1 MFNTFTAAP
10 VSGRPSPATGT
21 LPFGIHRAYLPNTQ
35 QLCRR
40 SKSGK
45 QRRCLL
51 RSPAEWFSRY
61 SSSTPHLPRLLPPL
75 RMRYVRTSN
84 ACVHGMLI
92 HVQLFFSCGV
102 QIGVSFVVGPH
113 ERHGAYLR
121 HDIVACY
128 GIVMYLLTTCVVVFK
143 VTANAANANAARPPQ
158 CPEAGAHGQLGSSLQ
173 VLGPSALWLWP
184 DAHQG
189 RDGSASLQH
198 SS

>member
-1 MFNTFTAAP
+1 MRSTQLWLCRIAIDVLDLASFRSRRHQHVHMLLSQPSCRRTLRYKA
-10 VSGRPSPATGT
+10 RPSIATSEPLICLILLQLLLCQVDRALQLALCHLAST
-21 LPFGIHRAYLPNTQ
+21 RAYLPNTQ

-61 SSSTPHLPRLLPPL
+61 SSSTPHLPKLLPPL
-75 RMRYVRTSN
+75 RMRCVRTSN
-84 ACVHGMLI
+84 ACVHGMLG

-113 ERHGAYLR
+113 ERHGEYLR

-128 GIVMYLLTTCVVVFK
+128 GIV
-143 VTANAANANAARPPQ
+143 
-158 CPEAGAHGQLGSSLQ
+158 
-173 VLGPSALWLWP
+173 
-184 DAHQG
+184 
-189 RDGSASLQH
+189 
-198 SS
+198 

>member
-1 MFNTFTAAP
+1 MTLWSVISVYSDYQCHRRRRHWPLGRRAMIAHASAIQTRHTFRY
-10 VSGRPSPATGT
+10 SIATSEPLICLILLQLLLCQVDRALQLALCHLAST
-21 LPFGIHRAYLPNTQ
+21 RAYLPNTQ

-102 QIGVSFVVGPH
+102 QIGVPFVVGPH

-128 GIVMYLLTTCVVVFK
+128 GIV
-143 VTANAANANAARPPQ
+143 
-158 CPEAGAHGQLGSSLQ
+158 
-173 VLGPSALWLWP
+173 
-184 DAHQG
+184 
-189 RDGSASLQH
+189 
-198 SS
+198 